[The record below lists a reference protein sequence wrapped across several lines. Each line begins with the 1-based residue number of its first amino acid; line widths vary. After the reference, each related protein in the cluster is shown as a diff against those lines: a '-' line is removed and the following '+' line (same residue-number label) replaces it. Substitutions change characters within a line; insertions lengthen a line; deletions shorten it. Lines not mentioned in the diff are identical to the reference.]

1 MIRLAVLIT
10 LAMTALAAADG
21 PRSTI
26 PVEKRNNRHE
36 ELLKVAKA
44 GNVDLLFIG
53 DSITAGWEKTGKAAW
68 QQHFAPLKAASLGDP
83 GDRTENLL
91 WRLRNGE
98 LQGLRPRLAVLMIGT
113 NNVNDTPQDVVL
125 GIQANITEIQQH
137 CPGTRILLLGIFP
150 RSERPDAA
158 RARNEAV
165 NRLLPALARPQDPK
179 RVVYMDISA
188 KFLDADQTLP
198 KSLFSDGVHPNA
210 KGYQVWAEAII
221 DTVKEQMKAS
231 AR

>member
-1 MIRLAVLIT
+1 MRLLC
-10 LAMTALAAADG
+10 LLLLALAALSAADG

-26 PVEKRNNRHE
+26 PVEKPKNRHE

-44 GNVDLLFIG
+44 GKVDLLFIG

-68 QQHFAPLKAASLGDP
+68 QQHFAPLKAATLGDP

-98 LQGLRPRLAVLMIGT
+98 LEGLRPKLAVLMIGT

-125 GIQANITEIQQH
+125 GIQANITEIQTR

-165 NRLLPALARPQDPK
+165 NRLLPPLANAKDPK
-179 RVVYMDISA
+179 RVVYLDISSSFLA
-188 KFLDADQTLP
+188 KDQTLL
-198 KSLFSDGVHPNA
+198 KDLFSDSVHPNA
-210 KGYQVWAEAII
+210 KGYQAWAEAII
-221 DTVKEQMKAS
+221 DTVKIQMA
-231 AR
+231 APPR

>member
-1 MIRLAVLIT
+1 MRLLT
-10 LAMTALAAADG
+10 LLFLTTISLAAVDG

-26 PVEKRNNRHE
+26 PVEKAKNRHE
-36 ELLKVAKA
+36 DLLKVAKA
-44 GNVDLLFIG
+44 GNVDLLFVG

-68 QQHFAPLKAASLGDP
+68 QEHFAPLKAASLGDP

-98 LQGLRPRLAVLMIGT
+98 LEGLRPKLVVLMIGT

-125 GIQANITEIQQH
+125 GIQANIAEIQAR

-165 NRLLPALARPQDPK
+165 NRLLPPLANAKDPK
-179 RVVYMDISA
+179 RVIYLDISSAFLA
-188 KFLDADQTLP
+188 KDQTLP
-198 KSLFSDGVHPNA
+198 KDMFSDGVHPNA
-210 KGYQVWAEAII
+210 KGYQAWAGAII
-221 DTVKEQMKAS
+221 DTVKTQMK
-231 AR
+231 